1 MCFPLAG
8 KSSLNKTMFHI
19 ARKSDSTSRNGEFVQ
34 KYVSIRQKNCQEY
47 QRKIKEWLP
56 ILVVQIN
63 LILVYTSKKVNSE

>member
-1 MCFPLAG
+1 
-8 KSSLNKTMFHI
+8 MFHI
-19 ARKSDSTSRNGEFVQ
+19 ARKSDSTSSNGEFVQ
-34 KYVSIRQKNCQEY
+34 KYVSTRQKNCQEY